1 VLVALVRDEKPGPF
15 WDGMMKL
22 RAEYDRRLPQ

>member
-1 VLVALVRDEKPGPF
+1 VARVRGEEPLPF

-22 RAEYDRRLPQ
+22 RADYDRRLPA